1 MNSQEFIIKKGDSVV
16 IYDARLEK
24 KPFLKDK
31 RRVGYL
37 LLNLSLSALLLFL
50 TPILMGE
57 LSYWHHQITTPRF
70 PSIEEG
76 NNHIGFGELISFEE
90 KGVWSPADWEFS
102 LIIPSIKLNAKIM
115 PSIDPSD
122 ADKYETALRSGV
134 AHAEGPSF
142 PDQPGT
148 VYLFGHSTDYPWNI
162 AHYNALFYSLR
173 YLNQGEEVILIYNN
187 NDYLYQVT
195 EKKVVEPED
204 LDYLYSQ
211 AGEKRLVLQTCWPPG
226 TSWKRLIIIAKPL
239 KKSLTKSRL

>member
-1 MNSQEFIIKKGDSVV
+1 MNSQEFIIKKGNSVV

-24 KPFLKDK
+24 KPFSKDK

-50 TPILMGE
+50 TPILLGE
-57 LSYWHHQITTPRF
+57 LSYWHRHLTTPDTSSSKIAPDR
-70 PSIEEG
+70 
-76 NNHIGFGELISFEE
+76 IGFGELILLEE
-90 KGVWSPADWEFS
+90 KGFWSPADWNFS
-102 LIIPSIKLNAKIM
+102 LVIPSIKLNTKVTSSVSPGNANE
-115 PSIDPSD
+115 
-122 ADKYETALRSGV
+122 YEKALKSGV
-134 AHAEGPSF
+134 AHAEGTSF

-173 YLNQGEEVILIYNN
+173 YLNKGEEVILIYNN

-195 EKKVVEPED
+195 EKKVVDAED

-226 TSWKRLIIIAKPL
+226 TSWKRLIVVASPIE
-239 KKSLTKSRL
+239 SQEQNN

>member
-24 KPFLKDK
+24 KSFFKDK

-37 LLNLSLSALLLFL
+37 LLNLSLSTLLLFL
-50 TPILMGE
+50 TPILIGE
-57 LSYWHHQITTPRF
+57 LSYWHRQITTPVF

-122 ADKYETALRSGV
+122 TDEYETALKSGV
-134 AHAEGPSF
+134 AHAQGTSF

-162 AHYNALFYSLR
+162 AHYNAYFYPLR
-173 YLNQGEEVILIYNN
+173 YLEKGEEIILIYEAKSFA
-187 NDYLYQVT
+187 YEVV
-195 EKKVVEPED
+195 EKKVVNPED
-204 LDYLYSQ
+204 LDYLYS
-211 AGEKRLVLQTCWPPG
+211 GNKDKRLILQTCWPPG
-226 TSWKRLIIIAKPL
+226 TTWQRLIIIAEPL
-239 KKSLTKSRL
+239 KKT